1 MRIARHVAYAIPA
14 VFLTVFFLLSRTKW
28 SSLHLGLPMLP
39 MLVLGLPLI
48 AVYINTNNR
57 KLWQQLD
64 QLEEVRS
71 KYKSVS
77 PPC

>member
-1 MRIARHVAYAIPA
+1 
-14 VFLTVFFLLSRTKW
+14 
-28 SSLHLGLPMLP
+28 MLP
-39 MLVLGLPLI
+39 VLVLGLPLI
-48 AVYINTNNR
+48 AVYINKNNR